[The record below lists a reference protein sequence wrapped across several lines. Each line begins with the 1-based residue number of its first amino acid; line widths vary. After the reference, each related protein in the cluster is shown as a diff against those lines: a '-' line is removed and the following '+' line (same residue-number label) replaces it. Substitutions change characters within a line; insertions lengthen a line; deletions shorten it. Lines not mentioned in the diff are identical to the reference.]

1 MVVLLGA
8 FLLKQSK
15 CSVMKMTALLW
26 NVLAKIL
33 KNTSRRTATAAISRN
48 MRKVALYSPASH
60 VGDRDGTEEGYQDT
74 DLFVDES
81 VDTAEQAIQNLL
93 LEDLHQALLKLSPAE
108 RDFILSYYEMK
119 IPNATCLAQRY
130 GITRQA
136 ADKRL
141 KKIEEKIKKLVA
153 IF

>member
-1 MVVLLGA
+1 MGGRGDVKKKQIRKCPQKD
-8 FLLKQSK
+8 LKKSK
-15 CSVMKMTALLW
+15 REDRH
-26 NVLAKIL
+26 
-33 KNTSRRTATAAISRN
+33 SRYLQEHEKSR
-48 MRKVALYSPASH
+48 SIFPASH

>member
-1 MVVLLGA
+1 M
-8 FLLKQSK
+8 
-15 CSVMKMTALLW
+15 
-26 NVLAKIL
+26 
-33 KNTSRRTATAAISRN
+33 
-48 MRKVALYSPASH
+48 
-60 VGDRDGTEEGYQDT
+60 
-74 DLFVDES
+74 
-81 VDTAEQAIQNLL
+81 
-93 LEDLHQALLKLSPAE
+93 KLSPAE

-153 IF
+153 ISKKVAVASEREILSLAP

>member
-1 MVVLLGA
+1 MAGGE
-8 FLLKQSK
+8 
-15 CSVMKMTALLW
+15 
-26 NVLAKIL
+26 
-33 KNTSRRTATAAISRN
+33 NTS
-48 MRKVALYSPASH
+48 
-60 VGDRDGTEEGYQDT
+60 G
-74 DLFVDES
+74 LFLCPV
-81 VDTAEQAIQNLL
+81 LGG
-93 LEDLHQALLKLSPAE
+93 
-108 RDFILSYYEMK
+108 RYFILSYYEMK

>member
-1 MVVLLGA
+1 MRQTVYADTNALIDAGIDIVVV
-8 FLLKQSK
+8 KS
-15 CSVMKMTALLW
+15 T
-26 NVLAKIL
+26 
-33 KNTSRRTATAAISRN
+33 
-48 MRKVALYSPASH
+48 
-60 VGDRDGTEEGYQDT
+60 
-74 DLFVDES
+74 
-81 VDTAEQAIQNLL
+81 
-93 LEDLHQALLKLSPAE
+93 QALLKLSPAE

>member
-1 MVVLLGA
+1 MTSYPLFVCGQMVLLESPELA
-8 FLLKQSK
+8 AALSALSQMDQEIIFLYYFQRL
-15 CSVMKMTALLW
+15 THRE
-26 NVLAKIL
+26 IG
-33 KNTSRRTATAAISRN
+33 RR
-48 MRKVALYSPASH
+48 
-60 VGDRDGTEEGYQDT
+60 
-74 DLFVDES
+74 
-81 VDTAEQAIQNLL
+81 
-93 LEDLHQALLKLSPAE
+93 
-108 RDFILSYYEMK
+108 YYEMK